1 MHSQEAAMA
10 APSMLGEIIG
20 YRKDGRAIRL
30 IGGGSEDEGHPNGP
44 PPEGDVAGKQDP
56 PDGGKTDEL
65 GENGKAALD
74 KERAARREAE
84 KRAKANEDAAKRLAE
99 IEESN
104 KTEQQKA
111 IDRAEKAEREAA
123 ELRQQVLRRDV
134 AAAKGIPAELAD
146 RLRGDDKESLE
157 ADADTLLAL
166 VKQPAP
172 SKGAP
177 QPPSGDDKSRA
188 KNLSEALRQRMT
200 PHS

>member
-1 MHSQEAAMA
+1 MA
-10 APSMLGEIIG
+10 ARPMLGDIIG
-20 YRKDGRAIRL
+20 YRQDGRAIRL
-30 IGGGSEDEGHPNGP
+30 IGGGSEDDGHPSTP
-44 PPEGDVAGKQDP
+44 PADGEDAGKQDP

-65 GENGKAALD
+65 GENGKAALE

-99 IEESN
+99 IEEAN

-146 RLRGDDKESLE
+146 RLRGDDREALE

-166 VKQPAP
+166 VKQPEP
-172 SKGAP
+172 KKGAP
-177 QPPSGDDKSRA
+177 QPPAGDDTARA
-188 KNLSEALRQRMT
+188 KSLAEALAKRMT